1 MKIHKLT
8 LTALLVAIG
17 TLSAHLIYIP
27 AGISKCFP
35 VQHAIN
41 VLGAVI
47 LGPGYATAVAFVI
60 SCLRNMFGTG
70 SLLAFPGSMI
80 GACLAGLCYS
90 RFGSVKAAMA
100 GEIFGTGILG
110 GLTAWVIAR
119 FFLNSAAAAWF
130 FIPPF
135 LISTVGGSIIA
146 GLIIKSGIHAF
157 TNFILPERLPFRY
170 FRLTLQRYQLAYS
183 GQSSATA
190 AMRAVCAVYH
200 RGFYSVSL
208 LADYPYRSRR
218 FYLLCDAAVLFYKG
232 LPR

>member
-8 LTALLVAIG
+8 LAALLVAIG

-35 VQHAIN
+35 V
-41 VLGAVI
+41 
-47 LGPGYATAVAFVI
+47 
-60 SCLRNMFGTG
+60 
-70 SLLAFPGSMI
+70 I

-146 GLIIKSGIHAF
+146 GLIIKSGI
-157 TNFILPERLPFRY
+157 
-170 FRLTLQRYQLAYS
+170 LAY
-183 GQSSATA
+183 A
-190 AMRAVCAVYH
+190 
-200 RGFYSVSL
+200 L
-208 LADYPYRSRR
+208 PN
-218 FYLLCDAAVLFYKG
+218 LFANKG
-232 LPR
+232 NKSNL

>member
-1 MKIHKLT
+1 
-8 LTALLVAIG
+8 
-17 TLSAHLIYIP
+17 
-27 AGISKCFP
+27 
-35 VQHAIN
+35 
-41 VLGAVI
+41 
-47 LGPGYATAVAFVI
+47 
-60 SCLRNMFGTG
+60 MFGTG

-146 GLIIKSGIHAF
+146 GLIIKSGI
-157 TNFILPERLPFRY
+157 
-170 FRLTLQRYQLAYS
+170 LAY
-183 GQSSATA
+183 A
-190 AMRAVCAVYH
+190 
-200 RGFYSVSL
+200 L
-208 LADYPYRSRR
+208 PN
-218 FYLLCDAAVLFYKG
+218 LFANKG
-232 LPR
+232 NKSNL

>member
-8 LTALLVAIG
+8 LAALLVAIG

-119 FFLNSAAAAWF
+119 FFLNS
-130 FIPPF
+130 
-135 LISTVGGSIIA
+135 TVGGSIIA
-146 GLIIKSGIHAF
+146 GLIIKSGI
-157 TNFILPERLPFRY
+157 
-170 FRLTLQRYQLAYS
+170 LAY
-183 GQSSATA
+183 A
-190 AMRAVCAVYH
+190 
-200 RGFYSVSL
+200 L
-208 LADYPYRSRR
+208 PN
-218 FYLLCDAAVLFYKG
+218 LFANKG
-232 LPR
+232 NKSNL

>member
-1 MKIHKLT
+1 MQAKTATNPKPLHFGLIMVIYLCGIFMGAIDTSVVTPARTVIQNGLGVGDQTGIWMITIYTLAYASSIPIMGKLADRLGRKT
-8 LTALLVAIG
+8 IY
-17 TLSAHLIYIP
+17 LICI
-27 AGISKCFP
+27 
-35 VQHAIN
+35 
-41 VLGAVI
+41 I
-47 LGPGYATAVAFVI
+47 L
-60 SCLRNMFGTG
+60 FGTG

-146 GLIIKSGIHAF
+146 GLIIKSGI
-157 TNFILPERLPFRY
+157 
-170 FRLTLQRYQLAYS
+170 LAY
-183 GQSSATA
+183 A
-190 AMRAVCAVYH
+190 
-200 RGFYSVSL
+200 L
-208 LADYPYRSRR
+208 PN
-218 FYLLCDAAVLFYKG
+218 LFANKG
-232 LPR
+232 NKSNL